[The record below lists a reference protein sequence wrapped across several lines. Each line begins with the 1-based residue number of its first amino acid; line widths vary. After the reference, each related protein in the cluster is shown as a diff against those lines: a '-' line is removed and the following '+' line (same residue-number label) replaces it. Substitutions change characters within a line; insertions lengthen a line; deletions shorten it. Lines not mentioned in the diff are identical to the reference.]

1 MEAVQVQE
9 VTAADAAAT
18 MRAAGLSAPLSCD
31 TPEDIAAFGKCFE
44 LRTPDGVGVFV
55 VRVKGGV
62 LWIDGAGSRG
72 GAGLTE
78 VGLALFDQMARISG
92 CTHVAFETKR
102 VGLVK
107 KSKSAGYRV
116 AGFIMKKAVA

>member
-1 MEAVQVQE
+1 M
-9 VTAADAAAT
+9 TAADAAAT
-18 MRAAGLSAPLSCD
+18 MRAAGLRAPLACD
-31 TPEDIAAFGKCFE
+31 TPEGIAAHGQCFE
-44 LRTPDGVGVFV
+44 LRTPAGVGVFV
-55 VRVKGGV
+55 ARVKGEV
-62 LWIDGAGSRG
+62 LWIDGAGSRS

-78 VGLALFDQMARISG
+78 VGLALFDEMAKRCG
-92 CTHVAFETKR
+92 CTHVAFETRR

>member
-18 MRAAGLSAPLSCD
+18 MRAAGLAAPLPCD
-31 TPEDIAAFGKCFE
+31 TPEQIAAFGQCFE
-44 LRTPDGVGVFV
+44 LRTPTGAAVFV
-55 VRVKGGV
+55 ARIKGGV

-72 GAGLTE
+72 GSGLTE
-78 VGLALFDQMARISG
+78 VGLALFDRLAKQAG
-92 CTHVAFETKR
+92 CTHVAFETRR